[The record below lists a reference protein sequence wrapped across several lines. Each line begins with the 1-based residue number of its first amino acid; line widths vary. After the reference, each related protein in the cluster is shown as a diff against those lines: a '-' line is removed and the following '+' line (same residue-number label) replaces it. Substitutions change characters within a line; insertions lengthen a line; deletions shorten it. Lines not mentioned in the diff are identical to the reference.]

1 MLQSMRLTFASTSRT
16 LMQQNCPAMMVGSR
30 RGLHISSE
38 GAISTDK
45 KNKDGKRKNGT
56 MSLVDLQRS
65 VWGVEAVAT
74 PQSSSV
80 LGVGSRNNTSSINNV
95 SVSQDQLSAIKKFSK
110 SAGCIEQVGKSHGN
124 ASIAEIQ
131 KIVWGVE
138 YVVPRTTPPSASA

>member
-65 VWGVEAVAT
+65 VWGVEPVAT
-74 PQSSSV
+74 PQSSSAV
-80 LGVGSRNNTSSINNV
+80 LGVGSRNNTSSINNM

-110 SAGCIEQVGKSHGN
+110 SAGDIEKVGKSHGN

-131 KIVWGVE
+131 QIVWGVE
-138 YVVPRTTPPSASA
+138 YVVPRTTPPS